1 MADADLQ
8 GPASRSSTTRTSTAA
23 RKRPRGR
30 PLVGVCVYC
39 GQPATT
45 TDHLRPVLHPGGLPS
60 GFGTD
65 PWNCVPCCVTCN
77 SSKGTS
83 HWLAFMNRTTGK
95 APLARGVDHTSH
107 AWRIAR
113 LRAFESA
120 GTHLSRPWAVDD
132 HAPAIQ
138 ALRRRLE
145 SVLTA
150 FETRML
156 AMRRQVAVA
165 HTAPEAGTS
174 RRAHRP
180 PPASR
185 GRPGASP
192 GQGWLRT
199 SLRVRRLRQ
208 QRALQD
214 HHLALALSRDATT
227 KT

>member
-1 MADADLQ
+1 ME
-8 GPASRSSTTRTSTAA
+8 
-23 RKRPRGR
+23 
-30 PLVGVCVYC
+30 VCVYC

-65 PWNCVPCCVTCN
+65 TWNCVPCCVTCN

-95 APLARGVDHTSH
+95 APLARGVDRTSH

-150 FETRML
+150 FETRMV

-165 HTAPEAGTS
+165 HVAPEAPTS
-174 RRAHRP
+174 RRAPRP
-180 PPASR
+180 Q
-185 GRPGASP
+185 

-214 HHLALALSRDATT
+214 KHLALALALAPGTAPN
-227 KT
+227 KQ

>member
-8 GPASRSSTTRTSTAA
+8 GPCSSHAASTTTTR
-23 RKRPRGR
+23 RLRDHP
-30 PLVGVCVYC
+30 VVEVCVYC

-156 AMRRQVAVA
+156 AMRRQVTVA
-165 HTAPEAGTS
+165 HIAPEGPSS
-174 RRAHRP
+174 RRVSRPLP
-180 PPASR
+180 PPR
-185 GRPGASP
+185 GRHAASP
-192 GQGWLRT
+192 DQGWLRT

-214 HHLALALSRDATT
+214 KHLALALARDESQ
-227 KT
+227 